1 MKPHFCSDKHGG
13 LKRKQGAR
21 PAEQG
26 IPEQDN
32 SASDIVQSEEDISA
46 LKAALEAKD
55 KKIEALKAKDKEI
68 QELRMALARKK
79 ARARTPSQL
88 PFTLVSAVEP
98 LAVCSILQLCLFR
111 VTLTVQVCVSQVLAS
126 FHHPPKCGKK
136 SAAAKAM
143 CSHTWLS

>member
-1 MKPHFCSDKHGG
+1 MADKRG
-13 LKRKQGAR
+13 LKRKQGAH

-55 KKIEALKAKDKEI
+55 KEI

-79 ARARTPSQL
+79 ARARTPRQL
-88 PFTLVSAVEP
+88 PFLVSAVEP

-111 VTLTVQVCVSQVLAS
+111 VALTVQVCVSQVLAS